1 MDYGI
6 NICRFDYCK
15 LYHNIIKTKG
25 GCFLQPPPKIE
36 NYWYLYTF
44 YINNTGCNL
53 AGDYM
58 KQYNRDVRGAN
69 MGKKVRIGIDVG
81 GTFTDAVL
89 IDNETY
95 EVMAKRKIPTTH
107 KEGVAVGIVKI
118 ISELMKENNVSPDDV
133 TFIAHGTTQATNAL
147 LEGDVAGVGIIGM
160 GTGMDARSAR
170 NETNVEN
177 IELAPNKYL
186 KSNHV
191 FIDSKDLND
200 ETIENGINEL
210 LNKGSEVIVAS
221 GAYSVDN
228 PGDELRVMDKA
239 EKKGIYYT
247 GGHEISQLYGLK
259 MRTRTAVVNA
269 SLIPKMMETA
279 NMTEQAVMDM
289 NIKSN
294 LMIMRCD
301 GGVMSINE
309 VRKRPILTMLSGLAA
324 GVAGAL
330 MYEKISDGIFFE
342 VGGTSVD
349 ISVIKNGKVM
359 IKYAQVGGHKTY
371 LQSLDVRTLGI
382 AGGSMVRVK
391 DNKIA
396 DIGPRSAH
404 IAGVEYECF
413 QEDGTLTGSRVKFVS
428 PRKDDPCEYVL
439 VETQEGKEYSLTLAG
454 AANLLGYIPKEDYAY
469 GNIGCTKAAWQALG
483 DYLNTTA
490 EDAARQVMNLAMKK
504 LAEVVNELISEYE
517 LDSKFVTLVGG
528 GGSGSVIVNALAEHM
543 GFKWKLAQNA
553 PYISTIGVALAM
565 VREQLERTIV
575 NPTEEDIKKIRADV
589 LEKIVQSGAQE
600 DTVDIAI
607 EIDSQK
613 NILRAI
619 ATGATELRQ
628 KDLNAAAMSREQLK
642 TISAE
647 ALGAKEEDT
656 AFVSET
662 GRWNI
667 YRAISKT
674 KILGFIP
681 VKKQS
686 LCVIDRE
693 GVVRLKKEKAFTV
706 KFKKS
711 DRTNVFNSFLDEH
724 TIYSDANATIP
735 KVFVFYRE
743 KMLDLTGMQT
753 AEQLYSILDV
763 ETENLN
769 DEEEI
774 IAVAYK

>member
-1 MDYGI
+1 M
-6 NICRFDYCK
+6 R
-15 LYHNIIKTKG
+15 
-25 GCFLQPPPKIE
+25 
-36 NYWYLYTF
+36 
-44 YINNTGCNL
+44 
-53 AGDYM
+53 
-58 KQYNRDVRGAN
+58 
-69 MGKKVRIGIDVG
+69 KKVRIGIDVG

-89 IDNETY
+89 IDNDTY

-107 KEGVAVGIVKI
+107 KEGVAIGIVKI
-118 ISELMKENNVSPDDV
+118 ISELMEENGVSPDDV
-133 TFIAHGTTQATNAL
+133 VFIAHGTTQATNAL
-147 LEGDVAGVGIIGM
+147 LEGDVAAVGVIGM
-160 GTGMDARSAR
+160 GTGMDARSAK
-170 NETNVEN
+170 NETNVED
-177 IELAPNKYL
+177 IELAPGKYL
-186 KSNHV
+186 HSSHT
-191 FIDSKDLND
+191 FIDTRELND
-200 ETIENGINEL
+200 QSIETAINEL
-210 LNKGSEVIVAS
+210 LQKKAEVMVAS
-221 GAYSVDN
+221 AAYSVDD
-228 PGDELRVMDKA
+228 PEDELKIMKKA
-239 EKKGIYYT
+239 GEKNLFYT

-279 NMTEQAVMDM
+279 NMTEQAVLDM
-289 NIKSN
+289 KIKSN

-371 LQSLDVRTLGI
+371 LQSLDVRTLGV

-391 DNKIA
+391 DKKIV

-413 QEDGTLTGSRVKFVS
+413 QEEGTITGGEVKFVS
-428 PRKDDPCEYVL
+428 PRQDDPSEYVL
-439 VETQEGKEYSLTLAG
+439 VRTQEGSEYSYTLAG
-454 AANLLGYIPKEDYAY
+454 AANLLGYIPEGDYAQ
-469 GNIGCTKAAWQALG
+469 GNLNSTKASWKILG
-483 DYLNTTA
+483 DYLGVSA
-490 EDAARQVMNLAMKK
+490 EEAAGQVMKLALKK
-504 LAEVVNELISEYE
+504 LETVINDLISEYE
-517 LDSKFVTLVGG
+517 LDRKFITLVGG
-528 GGSGSVIVNALAEHM
+528 GGSGAVVVNALAEHM
-543 GFKWKLAQNA
+543 GFKWKLAKNA

-565 VREQLERTIV
+565 VREQFERTIV
-575 NPTEEDIKKIRADV
+575 NPTDEDIKKIRMDII
-589 LEKIVQSGAQE
+589 EKIVQSGAKE
-600 DTVDIAI
+600 DTVDVSI

-628 KDLNAAAMSREQLK
+628 KDLNSSSLSKEQLQA
-642 TISAE
+642 ISAE
-647 ALGAKEEDT
+647 ALGAQPVET
-656 AFVSET
+656 SYLFET
-662 GRWNI
+662 GRWNV
-667 YRAISKT
+667 YKSVTKK
-674 KILGFIP
+674 KILGLFSA
-681 VKKQS
+681 KKES

-693 GVVRLKKEKAFTV
+693 GVVRLKKEKAFSIKFV
-706 KFKKS
+706 KGNRTTEFK
-711 DRTNVFNSFLDEH
+711 RFLDEN

-753 AEQLYSILDV
+753 ADQLYSILEV
-763 ETENLN
+763 ETEALT
-769 DEEEI
+769 DQEEI